1 MATNRSSSAS
11 PERDPGGPPYAEKIS
26 GTGEMAELIRARDW
40 AKTVLGPLEDWP
52 ENLIQCL
59 NTILASR
66 FPMAIAWG
74 PEMIQF
80 YNDAYSL
87 LFAEKHPE
95 ALGKPA
101 AETWKE
107 AWHIVGP
114 QLEAAL
120 VRGEAIY
127 RENVVIPVVRRGQ
140 VQNVYW
146 TYSNSPIYGS
156 GGEIAGILSI
166 CHDVT
171 GEVLASRER
180 DAFSEQLRQVLEATT
195 DAVVCLTRNWRIS
208 YMNPRAQEIAAPED
222 QLLGTNLWK
231 VIPRADYPGSPLREH
246 LQRAMYEGKSGEFE
260 GYYPEPLNL
269 WIEAHVRPTT
279 DGIVVFFRDTT
290 EQRRTEAA
298 LKESEKLAAVGRLAA
313 SIAHEVNNPL
323 EALTN
328 LLYLALEA
336 SDMRLIRRYLQDAER
351 ELRRVSL
358 ISNQTLRFYRQ
369 STNPTLVHSDE
380 LFENVLASQQG
391 RIMNAQIHAEK
402 EFRAKAPLN
411 CFDGEIRQVLSNLIG
426 NAIDAMRGMAGGRL
440 LVRSRE
446 GTQWQTGRKGLLLT
460 VADTGHGI
468 DRKHLAKIFE
478 PFFSTKG
485 IGGTGLGLWV
495 SQEIVMRHL
504 GTLRVRS
511 SKKKGHAGTVFVL
524 FLPFDGVDRAMAA

>member
-1 MATNRSSSAS
+1 MAKLISS
-11 PERDPGGPPYAEKIS
+11 
-26 GTGEMAELIRARDW
+26 RDW
-40 AKTVLGPLEDWP
+40 AKTALGPLEDWP

-59 NTILASR
+59 DTILASR

-74 PEMIQF
+74 PDMIQF
-80 YNDAYSL
+80 YNDAYSP

-114 QLEAAL
+114 ELEAAL
-120 VRGEAIY
+120 IRGEATY
-127 RENVVIPVVRRGQ
+127 HENVLIPVTRSGY
-140 VQNVYW
+140 VQDVYW
-146 TYSNSPIYGS
+146 TYSNSPVYGS
-156 GGEIAGILSI
+156 GGKIAGILSI

-180 DAFSEQLRQVLEATT
+180 DAFSEQLKQVLEATT
-195 DAVVCLTRNWRIS
+195 DAVICLTRNWRIS
-208 YMNPRAQEIAAPED
+208 YMNRHAQEIAAPEGN
-222 QLLGTNLWK
+222 LRGANLWK
-231 VIPRADYPGSPLREH
+231 IIPQADFPGSPLREH

-298 LKESEKLAAVGRLAA
+298 LKENEKLAAVGRLAA

-336 SDMRLIRRYLQDAER
+336 SDTRLIRRYLQDAER

-369 STNPTLVHSDE
+369 STRPTFVRSDE
-380 LFENVLASQQG
+380 LIEGVLATQQG
-391 RIMNAQIHAEK
+391 RIVNAQVQVEQK
-402 EFRAKAPLN
+402 FRAKAPLN
-411 CFDGEIRQVLSNLIG
+411 CFDGEIRQVLNNLIG
-426 NAIDAMRGMAGGRL
+426 NAIDAMRGMSGSRL

-446 GTQWQTGRKGLLLT
+446 GTHWQTGRKGLVMT

-468 DRKHLAKIFE
+468 DRGHLAKIFE
-478 PFFSTKG
+478 PFFSTKD

-495 SQEIVMRHL
+495 CQEIVVRHL
-504 GTLRVRS
+504 GSLRVRS
-511 SKKKGHAGTVFVL
+511 SKKKGHTGTVFVL
-524 FLPFDGVDRAMAA
+524 FLPFDGIDRAMAA